1 LNHIAMML
9 CGHLWMIFSLLF
21 SPSLMPSFAVVA
33 ANTQRLQVC
42 LVVCATLF
50 EWLDMVNTGGW
61 PLASSA
67 QWFFSEDG

>member
-1 LNHIAMML
+1 M
-9 CGHLWMIFSLLF
+9 FSF
-21 SPSLMPSFAVVA
+21 FAPPSFMPCLGVVA

-42 LVVCATLF
+42 FVVCATLF

-61 PLASSA
+61 ALASSA